1 MLLHSV
7 ILLIFLPEI
16 DSRRGGGSRGSSRT
30 SSRGSSSYKP
40 SSYKPSSYKPSTG
53 YNSGSSI
60 PKAGQSF
67 NSKTSSY
74 PKQNYGGSSNYNKNS
89 YGSNNYGGGS
99 WNSRNTY
106 KGPTSYPGGSSSWSK
121 SSPIVSSSSLKSYKN
136 PNYGG
141 LQMAAKKKS
150 MFSKVK
156 TPLMVAGGAYLGY
169 KLGKGIGQLSM
180 LSNPMALMTPTY
192 GGYGYGP
199 YYNYGGYHHSYHY
212 ESPHMY
218 REYAY
223 NKYPDMK
230 TDSCYECSSIG
241 GSNPVCDNMDD
252 SYPASSTDA
261 YRAKCPQEGSVCVVT
276 VGRVFPIVDEAMPAI
291 DPNNTDPNSLKKWE
305 GKSFTRRACVPP
317 NRQNVCNAYCPT
329 PIANSDVKYNNECDI
344 YMCNMCD
351 TESCNSWGLL
361 SMPDK
366 RNVESGRDSQAAIQ
380 STLPLL
386 LILLAAFFN

>member
-1 MLLHSV
+1 MLLHSA

-16 DSRRGGGSRGSSRT
+16 DSRRGGSSRGSSRT
-30 SSRGSSSYKP
+30 SSKSYNKP
-40 SSYKPSSYKPSTG
+40 SSYKPSSYKPSGG
-53 YNSGSSI
+53 YNSGSS
-60 PKAGQSF
+60 
-67 NSKTSSY
+67 
-74 PKQNYGGSSNYNKNS
+74 
-89 YGSNNYGGGS
+89 GS

-121 SSPIVSSSSLKSYKN
+121 SSPIATSSSLKSYKN
-136 PNYGG
+136 PNYSG
-141 LQMAAKKKS
+141 LQQAAKKKS

-180 LSNPMALMTPTY
+180 LSSPYGMMQPMY

-199 YYNYGGYHHSYHY
+199 YYNYGGYHHQYHY

-223 NKYPDMK
+223 NKFPDMK

-241 GSNPVCDNMDD
+241 GSNPICDDMDD
-252 SYPASSTDA
+252 KYGSDASDR
-261 YRAKCPQEGSVCVVT
+261 YRTKCPQEGSVCVVT
-276 VGRVFPIVDEAMPAI
+276 VGRVFPIVDDAMPLI
-291 DPNNTDPNSLKKWE
+291 EPNKTDPESLKKWE

-329 PIANSDVKYNNECDI
+329 PIPGSDVKYNNECDI

-380 STLPLL
+380 ATIPLL
-386 LILLAAFFN
+386 LVLLAAFFN